1 MVLLGY
7 SGEGL
12 VDADQLQERWIYWSL
27 AMFPFLFILYNLI
40 IKLKNPISKQPKNV
54 QSLVSNARWLL
65 IGSWTIYPIVYLL
78 PIFDPSA
85 SYVNLTGWLYG
96 CRYLINRLIWYYD
109 LFNRSKKIGYW
120 SIKANLKNNQ
130 L

>member
-1 MVLLGY
+1 MGTKLTIAAIIMVLLGY

-65 IGSWTIYPIVYLL
+65 IGSWTIYPIVYLTSN
-78 PIFDPSA
+78 I
-85 SYVNLTGWLYG
+85 
-96 CRYLINRLIWYYD
+96 
-109 LFNRSKKIGYW
+109 
-120 SIKANLKNNQ
+120 
-130 L
+130 